1 MLLHIS
7 QIKKMPSRKQNCY
20 SKTAFCSVK
29 ALAFVIVNEA
39 VSSGLYAAV
48 PTLAAQG
55 NTNDQ
60 LPDSRFIQA
69 QL

>member
-1 MLLHIS
+1 
-7 QIKKMPSRKQNCY
+7 MPSRKKNCY

-55 NTNDQ
+55 NTND
-60 LPDSRFIQA
+60 
-69 QL
+69 

>member
-1 MLLHIS
+1 MLLHIF
-7 QIKKMPSRKQNCY
+7 QIKKMASSKWNCY
-20 SKTAFCSVK
+20 SKATFCSVK

-48 PTLAAQG
+48 PTIAAQG

-60 LPDSRFIQA
+60 LPDSGFIQA